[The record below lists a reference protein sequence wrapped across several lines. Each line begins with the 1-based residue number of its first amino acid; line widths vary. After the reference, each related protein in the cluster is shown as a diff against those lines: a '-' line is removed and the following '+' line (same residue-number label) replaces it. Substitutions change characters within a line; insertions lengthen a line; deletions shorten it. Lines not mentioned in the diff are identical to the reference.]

1 MGDSTTTE
9 TIERMLRPK
18 TSRWFRLDGR
28 MTETEVL
35 ERKERFLRMVGYYAG
50 LDKMVGNIIK
60 RLTEKGEQFAHMIWV
75 GRNYSKADLLRD
87 LRAIEAHMAEA
98 IQEGTG

>member
-18 TSRWFRLDGR
+18 TSRWLRLDGR

-35 ERKERFLRMVGYYAG
+35 ERKERFLRMVGYF
-50 LDKMVGNIIK
+50 DKPAPARPV
-60 RLTEKGEQFAHMIWV
+60 TVW
-75 GRNYSKADLLRD
+75 RNPLVDSIA
-87 LRAIEAHMAEA
+87 RAICRLDSWLWTKRF
-98 IQEGTG
+98 GRK